1 VATKG
6 SRLQELSQNGFAE
19 FILPLVIVKRNELI
33 KDYLQLQ
40 VSDFN
45 SSFLAVR
52 SSASDEDQ
60 ELSNAGRYLT
70 LLKVPKADA
79 YDAAIQVLESYSTKS
94 ETDEVL
100 IQPFLEKTSRSGV
113 VFTHDPDSSSEY
125 FLINSSNEQNTTTVT
140 SGSGN
145 GRLEV
150 VHHSFDFT
158 SSSSVIQRNHN
169 LMKVVKDV
177 YDFCGGIP
185 LDIEFAEV
193 ENKVFILQVRPLRID
208 KNAFTGILDQK
219 YLTAVCEQI
228 EAWKLPNSNVPG
240 DTTIFGI
247 MPDWNPAEIVGV
259 RPRPLALSLFRE
271 LITDFS
277 WAQGR
282 HLLGYKNV
290 TSESILFEISGQP
303 YINLRNSFYSLIPNE
318 ISSELSRKLINYY
331 IEKLVNKPHLHD
343 KVESEIVLSSYT
355 FDLQERLNELPEDI
369 DSSEKEQ
376 LMTALVKLTR
386 ELILGE
392 PYGLKDLLE
401 EFRSLDFQFES
412 ILRSEIDPVERI
424 QKLVSLCKIHGAIPF
439 ASAARLAFIGTDM
452 INSLVDVSAIT
463 KNEAEV
469 FFNSIQTV
477 TTRFLSDWTALENE
491 KFLARYG
498 HLRPGTYDIRI
509 ATYGREFSKYFD
521 KPRKLNWDSNR
532 NTAIR
537 RRILEVISESE
548 VLSELHVSAED
559 FITFVEKSIDT
570 REVIKFHYTKVIST
584 ILDIITE
591 YASEID
597 LSTDDASYLDIS
609 TFLNANQQNQEIV
622 IQLLRDIK
630 MGKEKYRFTEA
641 IWLPPL
647 IQRGS
652 DVFAFEIP
660 ETIPNF
666 VTRNQVIGQCAKISD
681 GQDINGKILLIEN
694 ADPGF
699 DWIFTKDII
708 GFVTCYGGSNSHM
721 AVRARELNIA
731 AVLGVGREL
740 YNKLL
745 TSENIYLDCINKR
758 IEF

>member
-1 VATKG
+1 
-6 SRLQELSQNGFAE
+6 
-19 FILPLVIVKRNELI
+19 
-33 KDYLQLQ
+33 
-40 VSDFN
+40 
-45 SSFLAVR
+45 
-52 SSASDEDQ
+52 
-60 ELSNAGRYLT
+60 
-70 LLKVPKADA
+70 
-79 YDAAIQVLESYSTKS
+79 
-94 ETDEVL
+94 
-100 IQPFLEKTSRSGV
+100 
-113 VFTHDPDSSSEY
+113 
-125 FLINSSNEQNTTTVT
+125 
-140 SGSGN
+140 
-145 GRLEV
+145 
-150 VHHSFDFT
+150 
-158 SSSSVIQRNHN
+158 
-169 LMKVVKDV
+169 
-177 YDFCGGIP
+177 
-185 LDIEFAEV
+185 
-193 ENKVFILQVRPLRID
+193 
-208 KNAFTGILDQK
+208 
-219 YLTAVCEQI
+219 
-228 EAWKLPNSNVPG
+228 
-240 DTTIFGI
+240 
-247 MPDWNPAEIVGV
+247 
-259 RPRPLALSLFRE
+259 
-271 LITDFS
+271 
-277 WAQGR
+277 
-282 HLLGYKNV
+282 
-290 TSESILFEISGQP
+290 
-303 YINLRNSFYSLIPNE
+303 
-318 ISSELSRKLINYY
+318 
-331 IEKLVNKPHLHD
+331 
-343 KVESEIVLSSYT
+343 
-355 FDLQERLNELPEDI
+355 
-369 DSSEKEQ
+369 
-376 LMTALVKLTR
+376 
-386 ELILGE
+386 
-392 PYGLKDLLE
+392 
-401 EFRSLDFQFES
+401 
-412 ILRSEIDPVERI
+412 
-424 QKLVSLCKIHGAIPF
+424 
-439 ASAARLAFIGTDM
+439 M

-509 ATYGREFSKYFD
+509 PTYGREFSKYFD
-521 KPRKLNWDSNR
+521 KPRKLNWDSNS

-559 FITFVEKSIDT
+559 FITFVEKSIDS